1 MPIHKRVNVMKLLS
15 ILSDET
21 GSELVEFAFS
31 ICIVLACM
39 FGILYVSLALY
50 ADHFVANA
58 AKEGARYAMVRG
70 SSWGGSACTS
80 TSAYSCTATNTDVN
94 NFVKSILTPGLADSD
109 LKVNASWPGTTP
121 SGSTCDTTNGDNS
134 PYCVVEVKVSY
145 SFASS
150 LLPFIPEK
158 TLAFSSTSIV
168 PITE

>member
-1 MPIHKRVNVMKLLS
+1 MS
-15 ILSDET
+15 IDKQAKNLKWLRILNNET
-21 GSELVEFAFS
+21 GSELVEFALS

-50 ADHFVANA
+50 TDHFVANA

-70 SSWGGSACTS
+70 SSWGGAACTTTS
-80 TSAYSCTATNTDVN
+80 TFSCTATSANVN
-94 NFVKSILTPGLADSD
+94 SYVKSTLTPGLADSD
-109 LKVNASWPGTTP
+109 LSVSTSWPGTTP
-121 SGSTCDTTNGDNS
+121 SGATCDTTNGDNS

-150 LLPFIPEK
+150 LPFIPQK